1 MPIVTLLTDF
11 GTADSYVAEVK
22 GVLLSQAPLATL
34 IDITHEIP
42 PGNVRAAAYLLERAW
57 KHFPPST
64 VHLVVV
70 DPGVGTERAAL
81 VLGLQH
87 QFFVGPDNGVFT
99 SILSQPSVLA
109 TVLPIPE
116 DAAST
121 FHGRDVFAPAAASL
135 ANRGWWPELG
145 KRLTG
150 PGVRLETHNPQP
162 AGSGWIGEIVYVDR
176 FGNLVTNLGRQHL
189 APPSVI
195 KVGAAEIP
203 LVKTYGEVAPGAL
216 LAYLGSAGALEI
228 AVRGGSASQV
238 LQAKLGQTVRVE
250 QG

>member
-11 GTADSYVAEVK
+11 GTTDSYAAEVK
-22 GVLLSQAPLATL
+22 GVLLSQAPLATV
-34 IDITHEIP
+34 IDISHEIP
-42 PGNVRAAAYLLERAW
+42 PGNVRAAAYLLDRTW
-57 KHFPPST
+57 KRFPPGT

-99 SILSQPSVLA
+99 SILSQPNLLVTA
-109 TVLPIPE
+109 LPIPE
-116 DAAST
+116 DAAPT

-150 PGVRLETHNPQP
+150 TGVRLEIPTPQP
-162 AGSGWIGEIVYVDR
+162 AGSGWIGEIVHVDR

-189 APPSVI
+189 AAGYVV
-195 KVGAAEIP
+195 KVGTAEIP
-203 LVKTYGEVAPGAL
+203 VLKTYGEVPQGAL

-238 LQAKLGQTVRVE
+238 LRAELGHPVRIE